1 MNTKIPEHILQKAE
15 NVVRVFLKGD
25 DSMSGDMV
33 QGGLVK
39 SLIRFS
45 VPLVL
50 SGVLQQMYAWADAFV
65 VGNLV
70 GEGALAAIGATTA
83 INNLFVM
90 AITGV
95 ALGVSLLAARM
106 YGQGAMG
113 EMKKLLA
120 TFVLILGG
128 GCVVVAGAGSLLVGR
143 LLTLIHTPD
152 DIVNQAQMY
161 LQIVLLGLP
170 FVAVYQVYA
179 AVLRGMGESKAPLY
193 AVLVAALINVGLD
206 LILVGPGHMGVR
218 GAAAA
223 TLAAQGM
230 MAAFMWFYAAR
241 RRGLR
246 LPAWREKGWIERELL
261 KQGMYLGLPI
271 AVQSSL
277 SSLGSVALQN
287 FMNGFGS
294 ATVAAITTAYRVDTV
309 IMLPVT
315 NLSAGIS
322 TAAAQNI
329 GAGKPQRARRALLVG
344 GAMMLAVTGMLGVL
358 VAMVGGSLIAMFGV
372 MEEATAIGRTFFRS
386 ISVFYP
392 IYGLAMSLRGYL
404 EGVGDVLFSSAAGL
418 SALGLRIFLSYALA
432 EGMGNRIIPYAEVAS
447 WGAMLLLFA
456 LRFVWRERKA
466 RMRQVENR

>member
-1 MNTKIPEHILQKAE
+1 
-15 NVVRVFLKGD
+15 
-25 DSMSGDMV
+25 MSGDMV
-33 QGGLVK
+33 RGGLAK

-45 VPLVL
+45 IPLVL

-83 INNLFVM
+83 LNNLFVM
-90 AITGV
+90 AITGL
-95 ALGVSLLAARM
+95 ALGVSLLSAQL
-106 YGQGAMG
+106 YGQGAKG
-113 EMKKLLA
+113 EMEKLLA
-120 TFVLILGG
+120 TFTLTFGGVFLVL
-128 GCVVVAGAGSLLVGR
+128 AGAGSLTAGT
-143 LLTLIHTPD
+143 LLALIHTPG
-152 DIVNQAQMY
+152 DIAGQAEEY

-193 AVLVAALINVGLD
+193 AVLAAALINVGLD
-206 LILVGPGHMGVR
+206 LVLVGPCRMGVK

-241 RRGLR
+241 YRALR
-246 LPAWREKGWIERELL
+246 LPHWKTRGWIEGALL
-261 KQGMYLGLPI
+261 RKGIGLGLPI
-271 AVQSSL
+271 AIQSSI

-329 GAGKPQRARRALLVG
+329 GARKPERARRALAVGSAMMMVVTAALAMLVAAVG
-344 GAMMLAVTGMLGVL
+344 GN
-358 VAMVGGSLIAMFGV
+358 LIAMFGV
-372 MEEATAIGRTFFRS
+372 TAEATAIGRSFFRS
-386 ISVFYP
+386 ISIFYP
-392 IYGLAMSLRGYL
+392 IYGLAMALRGYL
-404 EGVGDVLFSSAAGL
+404 EGIGDVLFSSGVGL
-418 SALGLRIFLSYALA
+418 SALGLRICLSYGLA
-432 EGMGNRIIPYAEVAS
+432 DIMGNQIISYAEAAS
-447 WGAMLLLFA
+447 WWAMLLLFA
-456 LRFVWRERKA
+456 LRFLWKKSRVTPEQSA
-466 RMRQVENR
+466 LE